1 MESDAESTV
10 GATSH
15 KAFWDPII
23 RAGLKTAMIQAGLE
37 LQVWAKIAAGH
48 PTVKDLA
55 QHEGWDLT
63 GTRALL
69 DALVAIDLLDK
80 DERGY
85 RLVSRAE
92 QTLLSD
98 KPDYWGLEV
107 LNNWGVLGRSQ
118 LAVAIQTGKRPLIED
133 VAGEA
138 WAAGWATENRVEAP
152 DLVVPESKWAK
163 VASLLSAAGIEARD
177 GLRVLDV
184 ACGLGVISLALAR
197 QHGGVH
203 ATLMDRQP
211 SLDLAHALAQKL
223 DLSGQV
229 TMIPGDMRTV
239 DYGRNQFDLI
249 WFGYSLMFFGPEEIV
264 RLLRKAHAALVSGG
278 TVVIN
283 QYITD
288 DARRKR
294 KEALISALW
303 LYASTAQGDAYT
315 TSECQGFLERA
326 GFVNPV
332 EREMTEI
339 EEVLIRATRP

>member
-1 MESDAESTV
+1 VGSDTIPTDAAAS
-10 GATSH
+10 S

-23 RAGLKTAMIQAGLE
+23 RAGSKTAMIHAGLE
-37 LQVWAKIAAGH
+37 LQVWAKIAAGYR
-48 PTVKDLA
+48 TAKDLA

-80 DERGY
+80 GERGY

-92 QTLLSD
+92 QTLLPD
-98 KPDYWGLEV
+98 EPDYWGLEV
-107 LNNWGVLGRSQ
+107 LNNWGVLGHSQ
-118 LAVAIQTGKRPLIED
+118 LAVAIRTGKRPLIED

-138 WAAGWATENRVEAP
+138 WAAGWATEHRVESP

-184 ACGLGVISLALAR
+184 ACGLGVISLALAQ
-197 QHGGVH
+197 QHRGVH
-203 ATLMDRQP
+203 ARLMDRP
-211 SLDLAHALAQKL
+211 PTLDLARALAAKL
-223 DLSGQV
+223 GLSEQI
-229 TMIPGDMRTV
+229 TMIPGDMLTLE
-239 DYGRNQFDLI
+239 YGRNQFDVV
-249 WFGYSLMFFGPEEIV
+249 WFGYSLMFFGPEDTV
-264 RLLRKAHAALVSGG
+264 TLLRKAHAALVSGG
-278 TVVIN
+278 TLVIN
-283 QYITD
+283 QYIAD

-294 KEALISALW
+294 KEALINALW

-315 TSECQGFLERA
+315 TSECQSFLEQA